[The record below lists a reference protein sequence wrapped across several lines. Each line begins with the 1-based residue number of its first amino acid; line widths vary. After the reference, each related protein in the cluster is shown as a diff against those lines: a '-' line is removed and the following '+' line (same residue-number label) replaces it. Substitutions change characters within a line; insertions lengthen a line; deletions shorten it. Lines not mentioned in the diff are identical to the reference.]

1 MDSPSRTDEEII
13 CQCFQVSDATI
24 QAHINEGNLR
34 EIEKVTEACAA
45 GGGCQ
50 SCHMLIQL
58 FIDQHHHSGKSQ
70 PSKPEKSDGGV
81 KKRGIFS
88 KMFSRF

>member
-1 MDSPSRTDEEII
+1 MDSPSSPDEEII
-13 CQCFQVSDATI
+13 CQCFLVSDETI
-24 QAHINEGNLR
+24 KAHIKEGNLR
-34 EIEKVTEACAA
+34 EIEKVTEACGA

-58 FIDQHHHSGKSQ
+58 FIDQHHNPGKSQ
-70 PSKPEKSDGGV
+70 PLKPEKSEVGV

-88 KMFSRF
+88 KLFQRY

>member
-1 MDSPSRTDEEII
+1 MDSPPNPDEEII
-13 CQCFQVSDATI
+13 CQCFQVSDETI
-24 QAHINEGNLR
+24 KNHIKEGNLK
-34 EIEKVTEACAA
+34 EIEEVTEACGA

-58 FIDQHHHSGKSQ
+58 FIDQHHNKD
-70 PSKPEKSDGGV
+70 KPLEDKKEVNEGGV

-88 KMFSRF
+88 KLFQRY

>member
-1 MDSPSRTDEEII
+1 MDPPSSPDEEII
-13 CQCFQVSDATI
+13 CQCFQVSDETI
-24 QAHINEGNLR
+24 RGHIKEGNLR
-34 EIEKVTEACAA
+34 EIEKVTEVWGS

-50 SCHMLIQL
+50 SSHMLIQL
-58 FIDQHHHSGKSQ
+58 FIDQHHNSGKSQ
-70 PSKPEKSDGGV
+70 PSKPEKSDGSV

>member
-1 MDSPSRTDEEII
+1 MDSTSSPDEEII
-13 CQCFQVSDATI
+13 CQCFQVSDETI
-24 QAHINEGNLR
+24 QGHIKEGNLR
-34 EIEKVTEACAA
+34 EIEKVTEVCGA

-58 FIDQHHHSGKSQ
+58 FIDQHHNSGKSQ
-70 PSKPEKSDGGV
+70 PSEPEKSDGSV

-88 KMFSRF
+88 KIFSRF

>member
-1 MDSPSRTDEEII
+1 MDSAPSPDEEII
-13 CQCFQVSDATI
+13 CQCFQVSDETI
-24 QAHINEGNLR
+24 KAHIKQGNFR
-34 EIEKVTEACAA
+34 EIGAVTEACGA

-58 FIDQHHHSGKSQ
+58 FIDQHHNLEK
-70 PSKPEKSDGGV
+70 PPESKKDAEESGV
-81 KKRGIFS
+81 KKRGMFS